1 MVSEGTRAL
10 ARVSQHIGL
19 VDKVLSAR
27 EEAFLMPKMVVL
39 VFEREG
45 YEPLRLEVDRNI
57 KELLL
62 SDKKIKTLPIEIGE
76 LTNLTAFSLSRNKIT
91 QLPAEISKLIN
102 LTSLILYSNELT
114 EFPAEITKL
123 TNLISLILYSNQL
136 TTLPNEI
143 NHLTKLTQLV
153 LPDNSLSN
161 AEKEKIKT
169 LLPNCKI
176 YFVGAIFM
184 KTVEIAY
191 HNRF

>member
-1 MVSEGTRAL
+1 MT
-10 ARVSQHIGL
+10 
-19 VDKVLSAR
+19 D
-27 EEAFLMPKMVVL
+27 
-39 VFEREG
+39 
-45 YEPLRLEVDRNI
+45 
-57 KELLL
+57 
-62 SDKKIKTLPIEIGE
+62 
-76 LTNLTAFSLSRNKIT
+76 FSLSRNKIT

-114 EFPAEITKL
+114 EFPAKITKL
-123 TNLISLILYSNQL
+123 ANLTSLILYSNQL

-143 NHLTKLTQLV
+143 NHLTKLAQLV

-161 AEKEKIKT
+161 AEKEKIKA

-191 HNRF
+191 HNRFLKTTFSPFNAACAVYTNNI